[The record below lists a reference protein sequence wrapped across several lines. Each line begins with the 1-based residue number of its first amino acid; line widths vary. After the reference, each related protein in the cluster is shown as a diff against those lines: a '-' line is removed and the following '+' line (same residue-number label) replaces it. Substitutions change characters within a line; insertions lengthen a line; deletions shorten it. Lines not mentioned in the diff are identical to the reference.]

1 MITCT
6 KCGGAIAT
14 PGEVTGWAGK
24 WCACGWSI
32 NNTPI
37 SPMPIET
44 PKEHMERLDKLISP
58 KTEASQTAVELLLKK
73 RVRELEKKLKWLQ
86 ADVMAVMEFLIPMTN
101 DRNNDAGAGRIISRV
116 AGEKA
121 RIEAIAE
128 YHKSKQFIAQF
139 EEDNPEYGDRNET
152 M

>member
-6 KCGGAIAT
+6 KCGGAIAE
-14 PGEVTGWAGK
+14 PNELLGWAGK
-24 WCACGWSI
+24 LCNCEWKIPKPEVTISSI
-32 NNTPI
+32 
-37 SPMPIET
+37 
-44 PKEHMERLDKLISP
+44 DKFITP

-86 ADVMAVMEFLIPMTN
+86 TDVFAVMGFLREEANKRI
-101 DRNNDAGAGRIISRV
+101 NDAGASRIVGRLADEKSRL
-116 AGEKA
+116 
-121 RIEAIAE
+121 EAITE
-128 YHKSKQFIAQF
+128 YHKSKQFIRQF